1 MKKTLLTILAFA
13 LAACS
18 GHVPSKF
25 VHEASEPD
33 ITPDYRDI
41 EYPSNM
47 APANFR
53 IENEGT
59 RFVTLFTAGN
69 RKAVLKGRVTDMP
82 LRKWRRLQA
91 GGGTITVQVF
101 ARSGKEWKGYRPFT
115 IHMAEPI
122 DRYMAYRM
130 IPPLDEYYE
139 EIFINQRDLTTF
151 KEKTIYSNAM
161 VHNGSIGQ
169 CINCHHFRNYTTDN
183 MQFHARQ
190 YKGGTVMLVDG
201 ELRMVNLK
209 TDSTLSAGVYP
220 AWHPTHDYI
229 AYSTNITKQAM
240 HLSDPNRVEVRDLA
254 SDLILYDI
262 KANAVSVIEDDSC
275 QFECFPAWSPDGR
288 TLYYVSAALEEDYD
302 KETPRIMKTDYRAFH
317 YDLYA
322 KPFNPDTREWGP
334 SRKIFDASA
343 INRSVTL
350 PRISPDGRYLM
361 FSMGEYGI
369 FHIWHRDA
377 DLYLM
382 DLTTG
387 QVRAM
392 SEVNS
397 DNVESYHSW
406 SSNGRWIVFSSRRDD
421 GAFTRLYLSHF
432 DGNGRFSKPFAFPLR
447 KPGYVEDLMKSYN
460 IPEFITEPVK
470 VSPRRFAR
478 FISRNPAESVG
489 YAPKKTSPTP
499 SYQ

>member
-1 MKKTLLTILAFA
+1 MRKVLFTILAI
-13 LAACS
+13 LLVSCT
-18 GHVPSKF
+18 GQIPSRFSQETSK
-25 VHEASEPD
+25 PD

-41 EYPSNM
+41 IYPSNM

-53 IENEGT
+53 IDNEGS
-59 RFVTLFTAGN
+59 RFVTIFTAGS
-69 RKAVLKGRVTDMP
+69 RKTILKGRVTDMP
-82 LRKWRRLQA
+82 LRKWRKLQA
-91 GGGTITVQVF
+91 EGGTVNVEIFV
-101 ARSGKEWKGYRPFT
+101 RNGKDWNRYQPFT
-115 IHMAEPI
+115 ITLAEPI
-122 DRYMAYRM
+122 DQYMAYRM

-151 KEKTIYSNAM
+151 KESTVYSNAM

-169 CINCHHFRNYTTDN
+169 CINCHHFRNYSTDN

-190 YKGGTVMLVDG
+190 YKGGTVMIFNGD
-201 ELRMVNLK
+201 LRIVNLK

-262 KANAVSVIEDDSC
+262 NDNSVSIIENDSC
-275 QFECFPAWSPDGR
+275 QFECFPAWSPDGL
-288 TLYYVSAALEEDYD
+288 TLFYVSAAVEEDYN
-302 KETPRIMKTDYRAFH
+302 KETPRIMKTDFKAFH

-322 KPFNPDTREWGP
+322 KPFNPETREWGP
-334 SRKIFDASA
+334 SRKIFDAAA
-343 INRSVTL
+343 INRSATM
-350 PRISPDGRYLM
+350 PRVSPDGRYLM
-361 FSMGEYGI
+361 FSMGEYGV

-382 DLTTG
+382 DLFTG
-387 QVRAM
+387 QVREM
-392 SEVNS
+392 NEVNS
-397 DNVESYHSW
+397 DDVESYHSW

-432 DGNGRFSKPFAFPLR
+432 DTDGKFSKPFALPLR
-447 KPGYVEDLMKSYN
+447 KPEYVENLMKSYN

-478 FISRNPAESVG
+478 FISRNTAESVS
-489 YAPKKTSPTP
+489 YAPKKELPTTP
-499 SYQ
+499 